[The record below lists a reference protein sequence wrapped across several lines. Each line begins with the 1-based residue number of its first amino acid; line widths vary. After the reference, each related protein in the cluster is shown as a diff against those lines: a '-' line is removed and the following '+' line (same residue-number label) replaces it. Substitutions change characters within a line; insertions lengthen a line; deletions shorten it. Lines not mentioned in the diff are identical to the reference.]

1 MAIDNTNSQ
10 RISTIMYE
18 LSDRA
23 KDYIQRTEQ
32 FIKDEIEPVEADFW
46 HEVHRLNVDGDW
58 TKWQWPAMLETLKA
72 KAKAAGLWNMFL
84 PDATLGAG
92 LSVQEYAH
100 IAERTGRSL
109 IAPTVFNCNA
119 PDTGNME
126 VLWRYGSEAQQ
137 EQWFKPLLAGEIR
150 SVFCMTEP
158 DVASSDAT
166 NMQAT
171 AVIEGDEIVLN
182 GRKWWSSGLG
192 DPNAK
197 VIIFMAHTPDE
208 SKDRHHQHSMVLV
221 PVNTQGVTIERM
233 LPVFGDYDAPHGH
246 GEVSFDNVRVPVAN
260 FIGGAGQGFEIAQGR
275 LGPGRIHHCMRCI
288 GAAEKS
294 LELMIERG
302 MSRKA
307 FGKELLK
314 LGGNLERVAEAR
326 VAIDQ
331 ARLLTLYA
339 AYKMDKMG
347 NMAALTEISAIK
359 VVAPTVLQN
368 VVDMAIQIHGG
379 AGVSK
384 DTPLTAFY
392 AQARALRLADG
403 PDEVHK
409 GMIAKLELMKR
420 GYASRR

>member
-1 MAIDNTNSQ
+1 
-10 RISTIMYE
+10 
-18 LSDRA
+18 
-23 KDYIQRTEQ
+23 
-32 FIKDEIEPVEADFW
+32 
-46 HEVHRLNVDGDW
+46 
-58 TKWQWPAMLETLKA
+58 
-72 KAKAAGLWNMFL
+72 MFL
-84 PDATLGAG
+84 PCPKLGQG

-100 IAERTGRSL
+100 IAELSGRSL

-119 PDTGNME
+119 PDSGNME
-126 VLWRYGSEAQQ
+126 VLWRYGSEAQKA
-137 EQWFKPLLAGEIR
+137 EWLTPLLEGKIR

-158 DVASSDAT
+158 TVASSDAT

-171 AVIEGDEIVLN
+171 AVVDGDEIVLN

-197 VIIFMAHTPDE
+197 IIIFMAHTPDE
-208 SKDRHHQHSMVLV
+208 TKDRHHQHSMVLV
-221 PVNTQGVTIERM
+221 PVDTAGVKIQRM

-294 LELMIERG
+294 LELMIDRG
-302 MSRKA
+302 MSRTA
-307 FGKELLK
+307 FGKEILK

-339 AYKMDKMG
+339 AYKMDTLG

-359 VVAPTVLQN
+359 VVAPSVLEK
-368 VVDMAIQIHGG
+368 VVDMAMQIHGG
-379 AGVSK
+379 AGVSR
-384 DTPLTAFY
+384 DTPLTAFF
-392 AQARALRLADG
+392 AQARSLRLADG

-409 GMIAKLELMKR
+409 GMIAKLELAKR
-420 GYASRR
+420 GYRSSRKN

>member
-1 MAIDNTNSQ
+1 MF
-10 RISTIMYE
+10 E
-18 LSDRA
+18 LSTRA
-23 KDYIQRTEQ
+23 QEYVEKTKK
-32 FIKDEIEPVEADFW
+32 FIKDEIEPIETEFW
-46 HEVHRLNVDGDW
+46 NEVHTLNQGSDW
-58 TKWQWPAMLETLKA
+58 TKWQWPDQLEILKNKA
-72 KAKAAGLWNMFL
+72 KAQDLWNMFL
-84 PDATLGAG
+84 PCAELGQG

-100 IAERTGRSL
+100 IAELSGRSL
-109 IAPTVFNCNA
+109 LAPTVFNCNA
-119 PDTGNME
+119 PDSGNME
-126 VLWRYGSEAQQ
+126 VLWRYGSEAQKA
-137 EQWFKPLLAGEIR
+137 QWLTPLLVGEIR

-158 DVASSDAT
+158 AVASSDAT
-166 NMQAT
+166 NMEAT
-171 AVIEGDEIVLN
+171 ALVDGNEIVLN

-221 PVNTQGVTIERM
+221 PVDAEGVTIERM

-246 GEVSFDNVRVPVAN
+246 GEVSFNNVRVPIEN

-294 LELMIERG
+294 LELMIDRG
-302 MSRKA
+302 MNRTA
-307 FGKELLK
+307 FGKEILK

-339 AYKMDKMG
+339 AYKMDKLG
-347 NMAALTEISAIK
+347 NMASLTEISAIK
-359 VVAPTVLQN
+359 IVAPSVLEK

-379 AGVSK
+379 AGVSR
-384 DTPLTAFY
+384 DTPLSGFF

-409 GMIAKLELMKR
+409 GMIAKLELAKR
-420 GYASRR
+420 GYRTKRNK

>member
-1 MAIDNTNSQ
+1 MF
-10 RISTIMYE
+10 E
-18 LSDRA
+18 LSPKAQDFVN
-23 KDYIQRTEQ
+23 RTKNFIEQ
-32 FIKDEIEPVEADFW
+32 EIEPIESQFW
-46 HEVHRLNVDGDW
+46 QEVHELNMGGDW
-58 TKWQWPAMLETLKA
+58 TTWQWPAQLEILKQKA
-72 KAKAAGLWNMFL
+72 KALGLWNMFL
-84 PDATLGAG
+84 PNETLGQG

-100 IAERTGRSL
+100 IAELTGRSL
-109 IAPTVFNCNA
+109 LAPTIFNCNA
-119 PDTGNME
+119 PDSGNME
-126 VLWRYGSEAQQ
+126 LLWRYGTEQQ
-137 EQWFKPLLAGEIR
+137 KQDWLIPLLDGKIR

-171 AVIEGDEIVLN
+171 AIIEGNDIVLN

-197 VIIFMAHTPDE
+197 IIIFMAHTPDE
-208 SKDRHHQHSMVLV
+208 NKDRHHQHSMVLV
-221 PVNTQGVTIERM
+221 PIDTLGVKIERM

-246 GEVSFDNVRVPVAN
+246 GEVSFENVRVPLSS

-294 LELMIERG
+294 LELMIDRG
-302 MSRKA
+302 MSRTA
-307 FGKELLK
+307 FGKEILK

-339 AYKMDKMG
+339 AYKMDILG
-347 NMAALTEISAIK
+347 NMAALSEISAIK
-359 VVAPTVLQN
+359 VVAPSVLEK
-368 VVDMAIQIHGG
+368 VVDMAMQIHGG
-379 AGVSK
+379 AGVSR
-384 DTPLTAFY
+384 DTPLTGFF

-409 GMIAKLELMKR
+409 GMIAKLELAKR
-420 GYASRR
+420 GYASKRKS

>member
-1 MAIDNTNSQ
+1 MF
-10 RISTIMYE
+10 E
-18 LSDRA
+18 LSARA
-23 KDYIQRTEQ
+23 QDFVSRTQ
-32 FIKDEIEPVEADFW
+32 AFISDVIEPVETQFW
-46 HEVHRLNVDGDW
+46 QDVHALNQGGDW
-58 TKWQWPAMLETLKA
+58 THWQWPAQLETLKDQA
-72 KAKAAGLWNMFL
+72 KQAGLWNMFL
-84 PDATLGAG
+84 PDAKLGQG
-92 LSVQEYAH
+92 LAVQEYAH
-100 IAERTGRSL
+100 VAELSGRSL
-109 IAPTVFNCNA
+109 IAPVVFNCNA
-119 PDTGNME
+119 PDSGNME
-126 VLWRYGSEAQQ
+126 LLWRYGSEQQ
-137 EQWFKPLLAGEIR
+137 KQQWLMPLLDGKIC

-171 AVIEGDEIVLN
+171 AIIEGDEIVLN

-197 VIIFMAHTPDE
+197 IIIFMAHTPDPT
-208 SKDRHHQHSMVLV
+208 KDRHHQHSMVLV
-221 PVNTQGVTIERM
+221 PIDTQGVKIERM

-246 GEVSFDNVRVPVAN
+246 GEVSFNQVRVPISN

-294 LELMIERG
+294 LELMIDRG

-307 FGKELLK
+307 FGKEILK

-339 AYKMDKMG
+339 AYKMDTLG
-347 NMAALTEISAIK
+347 NLAALTEISAIK
-359 VVAPTVLQN
+359 VVAPSVLEK
-368 VVDMAIQIHGG
+368 VVDMAMQIHGG
-379 AGVSK
+379 AGLSQ
-384 DTPLTAFY
+384 DTPLTGFF

-409 GMIAKLELMKR
+409 GMIAKLELAKR
-420 GYASRR
+420 GYTQNRH

>member
-1 MAIDNTNSQ
+1 MF
-10 RISTIMYE
+10 E
-18 LSDRA
+18 LSAYAQDFVE
-23 KDYIQRTEQ
+23 RTKT
-32 FIKDEIEPVEADFW
+32 FIKNEIEPVETAFW
-46 HEVHRLNVDGDW
+46 HDVHQLNPSGDW
-58 TKWQWPAMLETLKA
+58 TQWQWPAQLETLKN
-72 KAKAAGLWNMFL
+72 KAKQAGLWNMFL
-84 PDATLGAG
+84 PDTELGQG

-100 IAERTGRSL
+100 IAELSGRSL
-109 IAPTVFNCNA
+109 IAPMVFNCNA
-119 PDTGNME
+119 PDSGNME
-126 VLWRYGSEAQQ
+126 LLWRYGSPAQKQ
-137 EQWFKPLLAGEIR
+137 QWLMPLLDGKIR

-171 AVIEGDEIVLN
+171 AVVVGDEIVLN

-197 VIIFMAHTPDE
+197 IIIFMAHTPDQ

-221 PVNTQGVTIERM
+221 PIETAGVQIERM

-246 GEVSFDNVRVPVAN
+246 GEISFNNVRVPVAN

-294 LELMIERG
+294 LELMIDRG

-307 FGKELLK
+307 FGQEILK

-339 AYKMDKMG
+339 AYKMDTLG

-359 VVAPTVLQN
+359 VVAPSVLEK
-368 VVDMAIQIHGG
+368 VVDMAIQMHGG
-379 AGVSK
+379 AGVSR
-384 DTPLTAFY
+384 DTPLTGFF
-392 AQARALRLADG
+392 AQARSLRLADG

-409 GMIAKLELMKR
+409 SMIAKLELKKR
-420 GYASRR
+420 GYGSHRK

>member
-1 MAIDNTNSQ
+1 MFA
-10 RISTIMYE
+10 
-18 LSDRA
+18 LSARA
-23 KDYIQRTEQ
+23 QDFIARTQAFIQQ
-32 FIKDEIEPVEADFW
+32 EIEPVEKAFW
-46 HEVHRLNVDGDW
+46 DEVHRLNVDGDW
-58 TKWQWPAMLETLKA
+58 TQWQWPEQLQQLKDKA
-72 KAKAAGLWNMFL
+72 KAEGLWNMFL
-84 PDATLGAG
+84 PDAELGAG

-100 IAERTGRSL
+100 IAELTGRSL
-109 IAPTVFNCNA
+109 LAPTVFNCNA
-119 PDTGNME
+119 PDSGNME
-126 VLWRYGSEAQQ
+126 VLWRYGSDAQKQ
-137 EQWFKPLLAGEIR
+137 QWLQPLLKGEIR

-158 DVASSDAT
+158 AVASSDAT

-171 AVIEGDEIVLN
+171 AVVEGDEIVLN

-197 VIIFMAHTPDE
+197 IIIFMAYTPDPG
-208 SKDRHHQHSMVLV
+208 KDRHHQHSMVLV
-221 PVNTQGVTIERM
+221 PVNTAGVTIERM

-246 GEVSFDNVRVPVAN
+246 GQVSFDNVRVPVSN

-275 LGPGRIHHCMRCI
+275 LGPGRIHHCMRCV
-288 GAAEKS
+288 GAAEKA
-294 LELMIERG
+294 LELMIDRG

-314 LGGNLERVAEAR
+314 LGGNLERVADVR
-326 VAIDQ
+326 VQIDQ

-339 AYKMDKMG
+339 AYKMDTQG

-379 AGVSK
+379 EGVSR
-384 DTPLTAFY
+384 DTPLTAFFT
-392 AQARALRLADG
+392 QARSLRLADG

-409 GMIAKLELMKR
+409 GMIAKLELKKR
-420 GYASRR
+420 GYGRK

>member
-1 MAIDNTNSQ
+1 MF
-10 RISTIMYE
+10 E
-18 LSDRA
+18 LSKTAQDFVERTRRF
-23 KDYIQRTEQ
+23 IQE
-32 FIKDEIEPVEADFW
+32 EIEPVEAKFW
-46 HEVHRLNVDGDW
+46 EEVHELNPDGNW
-58 TKWQWPAMLETLKA
+58 KKWQWPALLEMLKSKA
-72 KAKAAGLWNMFL
+72 KQAGLWNMFL
-84 PDATLGAG
+84 PDDKLGAG

-100 IAERTGRSL
+100 IAELTGRSL
-109 IAPTVFNCNA
+109 LAPTVFNCNA

-126 VLWRYGSEAQQ
+126 LLWRYGSEQQ
-137 EQWFKPLLAGEIR
+137 KQQWLQPLLDGKIR

-171 AVIEGDEIVLN
+171 ALIDGNEIVLN
-182 GRKWWSSGLG
+182 GKKWWSSGLG

-221 PVNTQGVTIERM
+221 PIDTAGVEIQRM

-246 GEVSFDNVRVPVAN
+246 GEVHFNNVRVPLDN

-288 GAAEKS
+288 GAAEKA
-294 LELMIERG
+294 LELMIDRG
-302 MSRKA
+302 MCRTA
-307 FGKELLK
+307 FGKEILK
-314 LGGNLERVAEAR
+314 LGGNLERVADAR

-339 AYKMDKMG
+339 AYKMDTLG

-359 VVAPTVLQN
+359 VVAPSVLEK
-368 VVDMAIQIHGG
+368 VVDMAIQLHGG
-379 AGVSK
+379 AGVSR
-384 DTPLTAFY
+384 DTPLTGFF
-392 AQARALRLADG
+392 AQARSLRLADG

-409 GMIAKLELMKR
+409 GMIAKLELAKR
-420 GYASRR
+420 GYGRHKKV

>member
-1 MAIDNTNSQ
+1 MF
-10 RISTIMYE
+10 E
-18 LSDRA
+18 LSSRA
-23 KDYIQRTEQ
+23 QDFVQRTRK
-32 FIKDEIEPVEADFW
+32 FIETEIEPVEKVFW
-46 HEVHRLNVDGDW
+46 EEVHQLNPDGNW
-58 TKWQWPAMLETLKA
+58 KSWQWPEQLTVLKE

-84 PDATLGAG
+84 PDAELGAG

-100 IAERTGRSL
+100 IAELTGRSL
-109 IAPTVFNCNA
+109 LAPTVFNCNA
-119 PDTGNME
+119 PDSGNME
-126 VLWRYGSEAQQ
+126 LLWRYGSEEQKQQ
-137 EQWFKPLLAGEIR
+137 WLSPLLAGEIR

-158 DVASSDAT
+158 AVASSDAT

-221 PVNTQGVTIERM
+221 PIDTAGVTIERM

-246 GEVSFDNVRVPVAN
+246 GEISFNNVRVPLSH

-294 LELMIERG
+294 LDLMIERG
-302 MSRKA
+302 MSRTA
-307 FGKELLK
+307 FGKEILK

-339 AYKMDKMG
+339 AYKMDTLG
-347 NMAALTEISAIK
+347 NMAALTEISTIK
-359 VVAPTVLQN
+359 VVAPSVLEK

-379 AGVSK
+379 AGMSR
-384 DTPLTAFY
+384 DTVLTGFF
-392 AQARALRLADG
+392 AQARSLRLADG

-409 GMIAKLELMKR
+409 GMIAKLELAKR
-420 GYASRR
+420 GYSTRRKA

>member
-1 MAIDNTNSQ
+1 MF
-10 RISTIMYE
+10 E
-18 LSDRA
+18 LSPKAQDFVN
-23 KDYIQRTEQ
+23 RTKNFIEQ
-32 FIKDEIEPVEADFW
+32 EIEPIETQFW
-46 HEVHRLNVDGDW
+46 QEVHELNLGGDW
-58 TKWQWPAMLETLKA
+58 TAWQWPAQLEILKQKA
-72 KAKAAGLWNMFL
+72 KALGLWNMFL
-84 PDATLGAG
+84 PDETLGQG
-92 LSVQEYAH
+92 LSVQDYAH
-100 IAERTGRSL
+100 IAELTGRSL
-109 IAPTVFNCNA
+109 LAPTIFNCNA
-119 PDTGNME
+119 PDSGNME
-126 VLWRYGSEAQQ
+126 LLWRYGTEQQ
-137 EQWFKPLLAGEIR
+137 KQDWLMPLLDGKIR

-171 AVIEGDEIVLN
+171 AIIEGNDIVLN

-197 VIIFMAHTPDE
+197 IIIFMAHTPDE
-208 SKDRHHQHSMVLV
+208 NKDRHHQHSMVLV
-221 PVNTQGVTIERM
+221 PIDTLGVKIERM

-246 GEVSFDNVRVPVAN
+246 GEVSFENVRVPLSS

-288 GAAEKS
+288 GASEKS
-294 LELMIERG
+294 LELMIDRG
-302 MSRKA
+302 MSRTA
-307 FGKELLK
+307 FGKEILK

-339 AYKMDKMG
+339 AYKMDILG
-347 NMAALTEISAIK
+347 NMAALSEISAIK
-359 VVAPTVLQN
+359 VVAPSVLEK

-379 AGVSK
+379 AGVSR
-384 DTPLTAFY
+384 DTPLTGFF

-409 GMIAKLELMKR
+409 GMIAKLELAKR
-420 GYASRR
+420 GYASKRKS

>member
-1 MAIDNTNSQ
+1 MF
-10 RISTIMYE
+10 E
-18 LSDRA
+18 LSSRA
-23 KDYIQRTEQ
+23 QDFVQRTRK
-32 FIKDEIEPVEADFW
+32 FIETEIEPVEKVFW
-46 HEVHRLNVDGDW
+46 EEVHQLNPDGNW
-58 TKWQWPAMLETLKA
+58 KSWQWPEQLTVLKE

-84 PDATLGAG
+84 PDAELGAG

-100 IAERTGRSL
+100 IAELTGRSL
-109 IAPTVFNCNA
+109 LAPTVFNCNA
-119 PDTGNME
+119 PDSGNME
-126 VLWRYGSEAQQ
+126 LLWRYGSEEQKQQ
-137 EQWFKPLLAGEIR
+137 WLSPLLAGEIR

-158 DVASSDAT
+158 AVASSDAT

-208 SKDRHHQHSMVLV
+208 SKDRHHQHSMVLI
-221 PVNTQGVTIERM
+221 PIDTAGVTIERM

-246 GEVSFDNVRVPVAN
+246 GEISFNNVRVPFSH

-294 LELMIERG
+294 LDLMIERG
-302 MSRKA
+302 MSRTA
-307 FGKELLK
+307 FGKEILK

-339 AYKMDKMG
+339 AYKMDTLG

-359 VVAPTVLQN
+359 VVAPSVLEK

-379 AGVSK
+379 AGMSR
-384 DTPLTAFY
+384 DTVLTGFF
-392 AQARALRLADG
+392 AQARSLRLADG

-409 GMIAKLELMKR
+409 GMIAKLELAKR
-420 GYASRR
+420 GYSTRRKA

>member
-1 MAIDNTNSQ
+1 MF
-10 RISTIMYE
+10 E
-18 LSDRA
+18 LSSRA
-23 KDYIQRTEQ
+23 QNFVQRTRK
-32 FIKDEIEPVEADFW
+32 FIETEIEPVEKVFW
-46 HEVHRLNVDGDW
+46 EEVHQLNPDGNW
-58 TKWQWPAMLETLKA
+58 KSWQWPEQLTVLKE

-84 PDATLGAG
+84 PDAELGAG

-100 IAERTGRSL
+100 IAELTGRSL
-109 IAPTVFNCNA
+109 LAPTVFNCNA
-119 PDTGNME
+119 PDSGNME
-126 VLWRYGSEAQQ
+126 LLWRYGSE
-137 EQWFKPLLAGEIR
+137 EQKQHWLSPLLAGEIR

-158 DVASSDAT
+158 AVASSDAT

-208 SKDRHHQHSMVLV
+208 NKDRHHQHSMVLV
-221 PVNTQGVTIERM
+221 PIDTAGVTIERM

-246 GEVSFDNVRVPVAN
+246 GEISFNNVRVPLSH

-294 LELMIERG
+294 LDLMIERG
-302 MSRKA
+302 MSRTA
-307 FGKELLK
+307 FGKEILK

-339 AYKMDKMG
+339 AYKMDTLG

-359 VVAPTVLQN
+359 VVAPSVLEK

-379 AGVSK
+379 AGMSR
-384 DTPLTAFY
+384 DTVLTGFF
-392 AQARALRLADG
+392 AQARSLRLADG

-409 GMIAKLELMKR
+409 GMIAKLELAKR
-420 GYASRR
+420 GYSTRRKA

>member
-1 MAIDNTNSQ
+1 MFELSARAQDFIQRSQAFIDN
-10 RISTIMYE
+10 
-18 LSDRA
+18 
-23 KDYIQRTEQ
+23 
-32 FIKDEIEPVEADFW
+32 EITPVETQFW
-46 HEVHRLNVDGDW
+46 HDVRSLNPSGDW
-58 TKWQWPAMLETLKA
+58 STWQWPAQLEVLKQ
-72 KAKAAGLWNMFL
+72 KAQAAGLWNMFL
-84 PDATLGAG
+84 PDAELGAG

-100 IAERTGRSL
+100 IAEISGQSL

-119 PDTGNME
+119 PDSGNME
-126 VLWRYGSEAQQ
+126 VLWRYGSEQQ
-137 EQWFKPLLAGEIR
+137 KQQWLTPLLAGKIR

-158 DVASSDAT
+158 EVVSSDAT

-171 AVIEGDEIVLN
+171 AIVEGDEIVLN

-197 VIIFMAHTPDE
+197 IIIYMAHTPDP

-221 PVNTQGVTIERM
+221 PVDAVGVKIERM

-246 GEVSFDNVRVPVAN
+246 GEVSFNNVRVPVEN

-288 GAAEKS
+288 GAAEKA
-294 LELMIERG
+294 LALMIDRG
-302 MSRKA
+302 MQRQA
-307 FGKELLK
+307 FGKEILK
-314 LGGNLERVAEAR
+314 LGGNLERVADAR

-339 AYKMDKMG
+339 ANKMDRLG
-347 NMAALTEISAIK
+347 NRAALTEISAIK
-359 VVAPTVLQN
+359 VVAPSVLEK

-379 AGVSK
+379 AGLSH
-384 DTPLTAFY
+384 DTPLTGFF
-392 AQARALRLADG
+392 AQARSLRLADG

-409 GMIAKLELMKR
+409 GMIAKLELKKR
-420 GYASRR
+420 GYAHKPRS